1 MTFISC
7 KLENYP
13 LILSAEIPDSLRLVI
28 EKIQGYSYAELYEEK
43 NIQGISLEDSL
54 ITVFDAIEKE
64 KNSLDISYCYFF
76 MAIVMGIAVQPT
88 IKTYLPGETAR
99 FNRETI
105 TGNIFQYLFRDW
117 IYSQHNYQPYFND
130 NYQPNLNVSFRD
142 YQNYLRQ
149 YQALD
154 EAVDVFENMLQVLES
169 IKTREAI
176 LNILDDCFQGYA
188 IFPGSQGRRELF
200 DWWLLD
206 VVPSVFCGRLPKSIH
221 TLKGVDKMTKHIT
234 KIRNC
239 FWKVVKNNQPQRNI
253 DLEKQNLLLRF
264 LAVDK

>member
-1 MTFISC
+1 MTFILHEVEKS
-7 KLENYP
+7 P

-28 EKIQGYSYAELYEEK
+28 QTIQGYSYAELYEEK

-64 KNSLDISYCYFF
+64 KNNLDISYCYFF
-76 MAIVMGIAVQPT
+76 MSIVMGIAVQPT
-88 IKTYLPGETAR
+88 IKSYLR
-99 FNRETI
+99 RETI

-117 IYSQHNYQPYFND
+117 IYSQHNYQPYFN
-130 NYQPNLNVSFRD
+130 VSFQD
-142 YQNYLRQ
+142 YQNYLGQ

-221 TLKGVDKMTKHIT
+221 TLKGIDKMTKHIT
-234 KIRNC
+234 RIRNC
-239 FWKVVKNNQPQRNI
+239 FFKVVGNNQSQGNT

>member
-1 MTFISC
+1 MTFILCEVEKS
-7 KLENYP
+7 P

-28 EKIQGYSYAELYEEK
+28 QRFQGYSYAELYEEK
-43 NIQGISLEDSL
+43 DIQGISLEDSL

-64 KNSLDISYCYFF
+64 RNSLDISYCYFF

-88 IKTYLPGETAR
+88 IKSYLP
-99 FNRETI
+99 RETI
-105 TGNIFQYLFRDW
+105 TGNTFQYLFQNW
-117 IYSQHNYQPYFND
+117 IYPQD

-142 YQNYLRQ
+142 YQNYLGQ
-149 YQALD
+149 YQAFD
-154 EAVDVFENMLQVLES
+154 EAVDVFENMLQALES
-169 IKTREAI
+169 VKTREAI

-206 VVPSVFCGRLPKSIH
+206 VVPSVFCGRLPKNIH
-221 TLKGVDKMTKHIT
+221 TLKGVDKMTQHIK
-234 KIRNC
+234 KIRNY
-239 FWKVVKNNQPQRNI
+239 FWSVIGNNQSQGNT

-264 LAVDK
+264 LAQ

>member
-7 KLENYP
+7 KLEKYP
-13 LILSAEIPDSLRLVI
+13 LILSAKIPDSLRLVI
-28 EKIQGYSYAELYEEK
+28 ERIQSYSYAELYEEK
-43 NIQGISLEDSL
+43 NIKGISLEDSL

-76 MAIVMGIAVQPT
+76 MSIVMGIAVQPT
-88 IKTYLPGETAR
+88 IKSYLR
-99 FNRETI
+99 RETI

-117 IYSQHNYQPYFND
+117 IYSQHNYQPNF
-130 NYQPNLNVSFRD
+130 NVSFQD
-142 YQNYLRQ
+142 YQNYLGQ

-206 VVPSVFCGRLPKSIH
+206 VVPSVFCGRLPKNIH
-221 TLKGVDKMTKHIT
+221 TLKGVGKMTQHIT
-234 KIRNC
+234 KIRDY
-239 FWKVVKNNQPQRNI
+239 FFKVVGNNQSQGNTN
-253 DLEKQNLLLRF
+253 LEKQDLLLRF
-264 LAVDK
+264 LASDK

>member
-1 MTFISC
+1 MTFILHEVEKS
-7 KLENYP
+7 P

-28 EKIQGYSYAELYEEK
+28 QRIQGYSYAELYEEK

-64 KNSLDISYCYFF
+64 KNNLDISYCYFF

-88 IKTYLPGETAR
+88 IKSYLP
-99 FNRETI
+99 REKITKI
-105 TGNIFQYLFRDW
+105 TGNIFEYLFRDW
-117 IYSQHNYQPYFND
+117 IYSQH

-142 YQNYLRQ
+142 YQNYLGQ

-154 EAVDVFENMLQVLES
+154 EALDVFVNMLQALKSVR
-169 IKTREAI
+169 REAI

-206 VVPSVFCGRLPKSIH
+206 VVPSVFCGRLPKNIH
-221 TLKGVDKMTKHIT
+221 TLKGVGKMTKHIT

-239 FWKVVKNNQPQRNI
+239 ICKLVGNNQSQGNT

>member
-1 MTFISC
+1 MTFILHEVEKS
-7 KLENYP
+7 P

-28 EKIQGYSYAELYEEK
+28 QRIQGYSYAELYEEK

-64 KNSLDISYCYFF
+64 KNNLDISYCYFF

-88 IKTYLPGETAR
+88 IKSYLP
-99 FNRETI
+99 REKITKI
-105 TGNIFQYLFRDW
+105 TGNIFEYLFRDW
-117 IYSQHNYQPYFND
+117 IYYQH
-130 NYQPNLNVSFRD
+130 NYQPNLNVSFQN
-142 YQNYLRQ
+142 YQNTLGQ

-154 EAVDVFENMLQVLES
+154 EAVDVFDNIPQVLES

-206 VVPSVFCGRLPKSIH
+206 VVPSVFCGRLPKNIH
-221 TLKGVDKMTKHIT
+221 TLKGIDKMTQHIT
-234 KIRNC
+234 KIRDY
-239 FWKVVKNNQPQRNI
+239 FFKVVGNNQSQGNTN
-253 DLEKQNLLLRF
+253 LEKQDLLLRF
-264 LAVDK
+264 LASDK

>member
-1 MTFISC
+1 MTLILHEVEKS
-7 KLENYP
+7 P

-28 EKIQGYSYAELYEEK
+28 EKMQGYSYAELYEEK
-43 NIQGISLEDSL
+43 DIQGISLEDSL

-88 IKTYLPGETAR
+88 IKTYLP
-99 FNRETI
+99 RETI
-105 TGNIFQYLFRDW
+105 TGNIFQYLFQNW
-117 IYSQHNYQPYFND
+117 IYYQD
-130 NYQPNLNVSFRD
+130 NYQSNLNISFQN
-142 YQNYLRQ
+142 YQNTLGQ

-154 EAVDVFENMLQVLES
+154 EAVDVFDNIPQVLES
-169 IKTREAI
+169 VKREAI

-221 TLKGVDKMTKHIT
+221 TLKGVGKMTQHIT
-234 KIRNC
+234 KIRDY
-239 FWKVVKNNQPQRNI
+239 FFKVVGNNQSQGNTN
-253 DLEKQNLLLRF
+253 LEKQDLLLRF
-264 LAVDK
+264 LASDK

>member
-7 KLENYP
+7 KLEKYP

-28 EKIQGYSYAELYEEK
+28 ERIQSYSYAELYEEK
-43 NIQGISLEDSL
+43 DIQGISLEDSL

-88 IKTYLPGETAR
+88 IKTYLP
-99 FNRETI
+99 RETI

-117 IYSQHNYQPYFND
+117 IYSQHNYQP
-130 NYQPNLNVSFRD
+130 NLNVSFRD
-142 YQNYLRQ
+142 YQNYLGQ

-154 EAVDVFENMLQVLES
+154 EALDVFVNMLQALKSVR
-169 IKTREAI
+169 REAI

-206 VVPSVFCGRLPKSIH
+206 VVPSVFCGRLPKNIH
-221 TLKGVDKMTKHIT
+221 TLKGVGKMTQHIT
-234 KIRNC
+234 KIRNY
-239 FWKVVKNNQPQRNI
+239 FFKVVGNNQSQGNTN
-253 DLEKQNLLLRF
+253 LEKQDLLLRF
-264 LAVDK
+264 LASDK

>member
-7 KLENYP
+7 KLEKYP

-28 EKIQGYSYAELYEEK
+28 ERIQSYSYAELYEEK

-76 MAIVMGIAVQPT
+76 MSIVMGIAVQPT
-88 IKTYLPGETAR
+88 IKSYLR
-99 FNRETI
+99 RETI

-117 IYSQHNYQPYFND
+117 IYSQHNYP
-130 NYQPNLNVSFRD
+130 PNFNVSFRN
-142 YQNYLRQ
+142 YQNYLGQ

-154 EAVDVFENMLQVLES
+154 EAVDVFDNIPQVLES
-169 IKTREAI
+169 VKREAI

-206 VVPSVFCGRLPKSIH
+206 VVPSVFCGRLPKNIH
-221 TLKGVDKMTKHIT
+221 TLKGVGKMTKHIT
-234 KIRNC
+234 KIRNY
-239 FWKVVKNNQPQRNI
+239 FFKVVGNNQSQGNTN
-253 DLEKQNLLLRF
+253 LEKQDLLLKF
-264 LAVDK
+264 LASDK

>member
-1 MTFISC
+1 MTFILC
-7 KLENYP
+7 EVEKYP

-28 EKIQGYSYAELYEEK
+28 QRIQGYSYAELYEEK
-43 NIQGISLEDSL
+43 DIQGISLEKSL
-54 ITVFDAIEKE
+54 NIVFDEIEKE

-88 IKTYLPGETAR
+88 ITTYLP
-99 FNRETI
+99 RETI
-105 TGNIFQYLFRDW
+105 TGNIFQYLFQNW
-117 IYSQHNYQPYFND
+117 IYPQD
-130 NYQPNLNVSFRD
+130 NYQSNFNVAFRD
-142 YQNYLRQ
+142 YQNYLGQ

-206 VVPSVFCGRLPKSIH
+206 VVPSVFCGRLPKNIH
-221 TLKGVDKMTKHIT
+221 TLKGIDKMTKHIT
-234 KIRNC
+234 RIRNR
-239 FWKVVKNNQPQRNI
+239 FWEVVKNNQFQENP

-264 LAVDK
+264 LAQ

>member
-7 KLENYP
+7 KLEKYP

-28 EKIQGYSYAELYEEK
+28 ERIQSYSYAELYEEK
-43 NIQGISLEDSL
+43 DIQGISLEDSL

-76 MAIVMGIAVQPT
+76 MSIVMGIAVQPT
-88 IKTYLPGETAR
+88 IKTYLP
-99 FNRETI
+99 RETI

-117 IYSQHNYQPYFND
+117 IYSQHNYQP
-130 NYQPNLNVSFRD
+130 NLNVSFQN
-142 YQNYLRQ
+142 YQNTLGQ

-154 EAVDVFENMLQVLES
+154 EAVDVFENMLQALES
-169 IKTREAI
+169 VKTREAI

-206 VVPSVFCGRLPKSIH
+206 VVPSVFCGRLPKNIH
-221 TLKGVDKMTKHIT
+221 TLKGVGKMTQHIT
-234 KIRNC
+234 KIRDY
-239 FWKVVKNNQPQRNI
+239 FFKVVGNNQSQGNTN
-253 DLEKQNLLLRF
+253 LEKQDLLLRF
-264 LAVDK
+264 LASDK

>member
-7 KLENYP
+7 KLEKYP

-28 EKIQGYSYAELYEEK
+28 ERIQSYSYAELYEEK
-43 NIQGISLEDSL
+43 DIQGISLEDSL

-76 MAIVMGIAVQPT
+76 MSIVMGIAVQPT
-88 IKTYLPGETAR
+88 IKSYLR
-99 FNRETI
+99 RETI

-117 IYSQHNYQPYFND
+117 IYSQHNYQP
-130 NYQPNLNVSFRD
+130 NLNVSFQN
-142 YQNYLRQ
+142 YQNTLGQ

-154 EAVDVFENMLQVLES
+154 EAVDVFENMLQALES
-169 IKTREAI
+169 VKTREAI

-206 VVPSVFCGRLPKSIH
+206 VVPSVFCGRLPKNIH
-221 TLKGVDKMTKHIT
+221 TLKGVGKMTQHIT
-234 KIRNC
+234 KIRDY
-239 FWKVVKNNQPQRNI
+239 FFKVVGNNQSQGNTN
-253 DLEKQNLLLRF
+253 LEKQDLLLRF
-264 LAVDK
+264 LASDK

>member
-7 KLENYP
+7 KLEKYP
-13 LILSAEIPDSLRLVI
+13 LILSAKIPDSLRLVI
-28 EKIQGYSYAELYEEK
+28 ERIQSYSYAELYEEK
-43 NIQGISLEDSL
+43 DIQGISLEDSL

-88 IKTYLPGETAR
+88 IKTYLP
-99 FNRETI
+99 RETI

-117 IYSQHNYQPYFND
+117 IYSQHNYQP
-130 NYQPNLNVSFRD
+130 NLNVSFQN
-142 YQNYLRQ
+142 YQNTLGQ

-154 EAVDVFENMLQVLES
+154 EAVDVFDNIPQVLES
-169 IKTREAI
+169 VKREAI

-206 VVPSVFCGRLPKSIH
+206 VVPSVFCGRLPKNIH
-221 TLKGVDKMTKHIT
+221 TLKGVGKMTQHIT
-234 KIRNC
+234 KIRDY
-239 FWKVVKNNQPQRNI
+239 FFKVVGNNQSQGNTN
-253 DLEKQNLLLRF
+253 LEKQDLLLRF
-264 LAVDK
+264 LASDK

>member
-7 KLENYP
+7 KVEKYP
-13 LILSAEIPDSLRLVI
+13 LILSAKIPDSLRLVI
-28 EKIQGYSYAELYEEK
+28 ERIQSYSYAELYEEK
-43 NIQGISLEDSL
+43 NIKGISLEDSL

-117 IYSQHNYQPYFND
+117 IYSQHNYQPYFN
-130 NYQPNLNVSFRD
+130 VSFQD
-142 YQNYLRQ
+142 YQNYLGQ

-221 TLKGVDKMTKHIT
+221 TLKGIDKMTKHIT
-234 KIRNC
+234 RIRNC
-239 FWKVVKNNQPQRNI
+239 FFKVVGNNQSQGNT

>member
-7 KLENYP
+7 KLEKYP
-13 LILSAEIPDSLRLVI
+13 LILSAKIPDSLRLVI
-28 EKIQGYSYAELYEEK
+28 ERIQSYSYAELYEEK
-43 NIQGISLEDSL
+43 NIKGISLEDSL

-88 IKTYLPGETAR
+88 IKTYLP
-99 FNRETI
+99 RETI

-117 IYSQHNYQPYFND
+117 IYSQHNYQP
-130 NYQPNLNVSFRD
+130 NLNVSFQN
-142 YQNYLRQ
+142 YQNTLGQ

-154 EAVDVFENMLQVLES
+154 EAVDVFDNIPQVLES
-169 IKTREAI
+169 VKREAI

-206 VVPSVFCGRLPKSIH
+206 VVPSVFCGRLPKNIH
-221 TLKGVDKMTKHIT
+221 TLKGVGKMTQHIT
-234 KIRNC
+234 KIRDY
-239 FWKVVKNNQPQRNI
+239 FFKVVGNNQSQGNTN
-253 DLEKQNLLLRF
+253 LEKQDLLLRF
-264 LAVDK
+264 LASDK

>member
-1 MTFISC
+1 MTFILCEVEKS
-7 KLENYP
+7 P

-28 EKIQGYSYAELYEEK
+28 QRIQGYSYAELYEEK
-43 NIQGISLEDSL
+43 DIQGISLEDSL

-64 KNSLDISYCYFF
+64 RNSLDISYCYFF

-88 IKTYLPGETAR
+88 IKSYLP
-99 FNRETI
+99 RETI
-105 TGNIFQYLFRDW
+105 TGNTFQYLFQNW
-117 IYSQHNYQPYFND
+117 IYYQD
-130 NYQPNLNVSFRD
+130 NYQSNLNVSFQN
-142 YQNYLRQ
+142 YQNTLGQ

-206 VVPSVFCGRLPKSIH
+206 VVPSVFCGRLPKNIH
-221 TLKGVDKMTKHIT
+221 TLKGVDKMTQHIK
-234 KIRNC
+234 KIRNY
-239 FWKVVKNNQPQRNI
+239 FWSVIGNNQSQGNT

-264 LAVDK
+264 LAQ

>member
-1 MTFISC
+1 MTFILHKVEKS
-7 KLENYP
+7 P
-13 LILSAEIPDSLRLVI
+13 LILASEIPDSLRLVI
-28 EKIQGYSYAELYEEK
+28 ERIQGYSYGELYEEK
-43 NIQGISLEDSL
+43 DIQGISLEKSL

-88 IKTYLPGETAR
+88 IKNYLP
-99 FNRETI
+99 RETI

-117 IYSQHNYQPYFND
+117 IYSQHNYQPNF
-130 NYQPNLNVSFRD
+130 NVSFQD
-142 YQNYLRQ
+142 YQNYLGQ

-154 EAVDVFENMLQVLES
+154 EAVDVFENMLQVLKS
-169 IKTREAI
+169 VKTREAI

-206 VVPSVFCGRLPKSIH
+206 VVPSVFCGRLPKNIH
-221 TLKGVDKMTKHIT
+221 TLKGIDKITKQIT

-239 FWKVVKNNQPQRNI
+239 IWKVVGNNQSQGNT

-264 LAVDK
+264 LAQ

>member
-1 MTFISC
+1 MTFILCEVEKS
-7 KLENYP
+7 P

-28 EKIQGYSYAELYEEK
+28 QRIQGCSYAELYEEK
-43 NIQGISLEDSL
+43 DIQGISLEKSL

-88 IKTYLPGETAR
+88 IKTYLP
-99 FNRETI
+99 RETI
-105 TGNIFQYLFRDW
+105 TGNIFQYLFQNW
-117 IYSQHNYQPYFND
+117 IYPQD
-130 NYQPNLNVSFRD
+130 NYQPDFNVSFQD
-142 YQNYLRQ
+142 YQNYFGQ

-154 EAVDVFENMLQVLES
+154 EAVDVFENMLQPLES
-169 IKTREAI
+169 VKTREAI

-206 VVPSVFCGRLPKSIH
+206 VVPSVFCGRLPKNIH
-221 TLKGVDKMTKHIT
+221 TLKGIDKMTKHIT

-239 FWKVVKNNQPQRNI
+239 IWKVVGNNQSQENT
-253 DLEKQNLLLRF
+253 DLQKQDLLLRF
-264 LAVDK
+264 LAQ

>member
-7 KLENYP
+7 KLEKYP

-28 EKIQGYSYAELYEEK
+28 ERIQSYSYAELYEEK
-43 NIQGISLEDSL
+43 NIKGISLEDSL

-76 MAIVMGIAVQPT
+76 MSIVMGIAVQPT
-88 IKTYLPGETAR
+88 IKSYLR
-99 FNRETI
+99 RETI

-117 IYSQHNYQPYFND
+117 IYSQHNYQP
-130 NYQPNLNVSFRD
+130 NLNVSFQN
-142 YQNYLRQ
+142 YQNTLGQ

-154 EAVDVFENMLQVLES
+154 EAVDVFDNIPQVLES
-169 IKTREAI
+169 VKREAI

-221 TLKGVDKMTKHIT
+221 TLKGIDKMTKHIT

-239 FWKVVKNNQPQRNI
+239 FWKVVGNNQFQGNT

-264 LAVDK
+264 LAVDKEVDKEY

>member
-54 ITVFDAIEKE
+54 ITVFDGIQKE

-88 IKTYLPGETAR
+88 IKSYLP
-99 FNRETI
+99 RETI
-105 TGNIFQYLFRDW
+105 TGNTFQHLFQNW
-117 IYSQHNYQPYFND
+117 IYPQD
-130 NYQPNLNVSFRD
+130 NYQPNLNVSFQD
-142 YQNYLRQ
+142 YQNNLGQ

-169 IKTREAI
+169 VKTREAI

>member
-1 MTFISC
+1 MTFILHEVEKS
-7 KLENYP
+7 P

-28 EKIQGYSYAELYEEK
+28 QRIQGYSYAELYEEK
-43 NIQGISLEDSL
+43 DIQGISLEDSL

-64 KNSLDISYCYFF
+64 RNSLDISYCYFF

-88 IKTYLPGETAR
+88 IKSYLP
-99 FNRETI
+99 RETI
-105 TGNIFQYLFRDW
+105 TGNTFQYLFQNW
-117 IYSQHNYQPYFND
+117 IYPQD

-142 YQNYLRQ
+142 YQNYLGQ
-149 YQALD
+149 YQAFD
-154 EAVDVFENMLQVLES
+154 EAVDVFENMLQALES
-169 IKTREAI
+169 VKTREAI

-206 VVPSVFCGRLPKSIH
+206 VVPSVFCGRLPKNIH
-221 TLKGVDKMTKHIT
+221 TLKGVDKMTQHIK

-239 FWKVVKNNQPQRNI
+239 FWSVIGNNQSQGNT

-264 LAVDK
+264 LAQ

>member
-1 MTFISC
+1 MTFILCEVEKS
-7 KLENYP
+7 P

-28 EKIQGYSYAELYEEK
+28 EIIQSYSYAELYEEK
-43 NIQGISLEDSL
+43 DIQGISLEDSL

-64 KNSLDISYCYFF
+64 RNSLDISYCYFF

-88 IKTYLPGETAR
+88 IKSYLP
-99 FNRETI
+99 RETI
-105 TGNIFQYLFRDW
+105 TGNTFQYLFQNW
-117 IYSQHNYQPYFND
+117 IYPQD

-142 YQNYLRQ
+142 YQNYLGQ
-149 YQALD
+149 YQAFD
-154 EAVDVFENMLQVLES
+154 EAVDVFENMLQALES
-169 IKTREAI
+169 VKTREAI

-206 VVPSVFCGRLPKSIH
+206 VVPSVFCGRLPKNIH
-221 TLKGVDKMTKHIT
+221 TLKGVDKMTQHIK
-234 KIRNC
+234 KIRNY
-239 FWKVVKNNQPQRNI
+239 FWSVIGNNQSQGNT

-264 LAVDK
+264 LAQ

>member
-1 MTFISC
+1 MTFILHEVEKS
-7 KLENYP
+7 P

-28 EKIQGYSYAELYEEK
+28 EIIQSYSYAELYEEK

-88 IKTYLPGETAR
+88 IKNYLP
-99 FNRETI
+99 RETI

-117 IYSQHNYQPYFND
+117 IYSQHNYQPNF
-130 NYQPNLNVSFRD
+130 NVSFQD
-142 YQNYLRQ
+142 YQNYLGQ

-154 EAVDVFENMLQVLES
+154 EAVDVFDNIPQVLES
-169 IKTREAI
+169 VKREAI

-206 VVPSVFCGRLPKSIH
+206 VVPSVFCGRLPKNIH
-221 TLKGVDKMTKHIT
+221 TLKGVGKMTKHIT
-234 KIRNC
+234 KIRNY
-239 FWKVVKNNQPQRNI
+239 FFKVVGNNQSQGNTN
-253 DLEKQNLLLRF
+253 LEKQDLLLKF
-264 LAVDK
+264 LASDK

>member
-7 KLENYP
+7 KLEKYP

-28 EKIQGYSYAELYEEK
+28 ERIQSYSYAELYEEK

-88 IKTYLPGETAR
+88 IKSYLP
-99 FNRETI
+99 RETI

-117 IYSQHNYQPYFND
+117 IYSQHNYP
-130 NYQPNLNVSFRD
+130 PNLNVSFQN
-142 YQNYLRQ
+142 YQNTLGQ

-206 VVPSVFCGRLPKSIH
+206 VVPSVFCGRLPKNIH
-221 TLKGVDKMTKHIT
+221 TLKGVGKMTQHIT
-234 KIRNC
+234 KIRDY
-239 FWKVVKNNQPQRNI
+239 FFKVVGNNQSQGNTN
-253 DLEKQNLLLRF
+253 LEKQDLLLRF
-264 LAVDK
+264 LASDK

>member
-1 MTFISC
+1 MTFILHKVEKS
-7 KLENYP
+7 P
-13 LILSAEIPDSLRLVI
+13 LILASEIPDSLRLVI
-28 EKIQGYSYAELYEEK
+28 ERIQGYSYGELYEEK
-43 NIQGISLEDSL
+43 DIQGISLEKSL

-88 IKTYLPGETAR
+88 IKNYLP
-99 FNRETI
+99 RETI

-117 IYSQHNYQPYFND
+117 IYSQHNYQPNF
-130 NYQPNLNVSFRD
+130 NVSFQD
-142 YQNYLRQ
+142 YQNYLGQ

-154 EAVDVFENMLQVLES
+154 EAVDVFENMLQALES
-169 IKTREAI
+169 VKTREAI

-206 VVPSVFCGRLPKSIH
+206 VVPSVFCGRLPKNIH
-221 TLKGVDKMTKHIT
+221 TLKGVGKMTQHIT
-234 KIRNC
+234 KIRNY
-239 FWKVVKNNQPQRNI
+239 FFKVVGNNQSQGNTN
-253 DLEKQNLLLRF
+253 LEKQDLLLRF
-264 LAVDK
+264 LASDK

>member
-1 MTFISC
+1 MTFILCEVEKS
-7 KLENYP
+7 P

-28 EKIQGYSYAELYEEK
+28 QRIQGYSYAELYEEK
-43 NIQGISLEDSL
+43 DIQGISLEDSL

-64 KNSLDISYCYFF
+64 RNSLDISYCYFF

-88 IKTYLPGETAR
+88 IKSYLP
-99 FNRETI
+99 RETI
-105 TGNIFQYLFRDW
+105 TGNTFQYLFQNW
-117 IYSQHNYQPYFND
+117 IYPQD

-142 YQNYLRQ
+142 YQNYLGQ
-149 YQALD
+149 YQAFD
-154 EAVDVFENMLQVLES
+154 EAVDVFENMLQALES
-169 IKTREAI
+169 VKTREAI

-206 VVPSVFCGRLPKSIH
+206 VVPSVFCGRLPKNIH
-221 TLKGVDKMTKHIT
+221 TLKGVDKMTQHIK

-239 FWKVVKNNQPQRNI
+239 FWSVIGNNQSQGNT

-264 LAVDK
+264 LAQ

>member
-1 MTFISC
+1 MTFILCEVEKS
-7 KLENYP
+7 P

-64 KNSLDISYCYFF
+64 KNSLDTSYCYFF

-88 IKTYLPGETAR
+88 IKSYLP
-99 FNRETI
+99 RETI
-105 TGNIFQYLFRDW
+105 TGNTFQHLFQNW
-117 IYSQHNYQPYFND
+117 IYPQD
-130 NYQPNLNVSFRD
+130 NYQPNLNVSFQD
-142 YQNYLRQ
+142 YQNNLGQ

-154 EAVDVFENMLQVLES
+154 EAVDVFDNMLQVLES
-169 IKTREAI
+169 VKTRAAI

-206 VVPSVFCGRLPKSIH
+206 VVPSVFCGRLPKNIH

-239 FWKVVKNNQPQRNI
+239 FWKVVGNNQPQRNI

>member
-1 MTFISC
+1 MQLLDERD
-7 KLENYP
+7 KHYEQWLEETRKKV
-13 LILSAEIPDSLRLVI
+13 AVGI
-28 EKIQGYSYAELYEEK
+28 EQANRGQLTDGE
-43 NIQGISLEDSL
+43 
-54 ITVFDAIEKE
+54 TVFDAIEKE

-88 IKTYLPGETAR
+88 IKTYLP
-99 FNRETI
+99 RETI

-117 IYSQHNYQPYFND
+117 IYSQHNYQPNF
-130 NYQPNLNVSFRD
+130 NVSFQD
-142 YQNYLRQ
+142 YQNYLGQ

-154 EAVDVFENMLQVLES
+154 EAVDVFENMLQVLKS
-169 IKTREAI
+169 VKTREAI

-206 VVPSVFCGRLPKSIH
+206 VVPSVFCGRLPKNIH
-221 TLKGVDKMTKHIT
+221 TLKGIDKITKQIT

-239 FWKVVKNNQPQRNI
+239 IWKVVGNNQSQGNT

-264 LAVDK
+264 LAQ

>member
-1 MTFISC
+1 MTLILHEVEKS
-7 KLENYP
+7 P

-28 EKIQGYSYAELYEEK
+28 EKMQGYSYAELYEEK
-43 NIQGISLEDSL
+43 DIQGISLEDSL

-88 IKTYLPGETAR
+88 IKTYLP
-99 FNRETI
+99 RETI
-105 TGNIFQYLFRDW
+105 TGNIFQYLFQNW
-117 IYSQHNYQPYFND
+117 IYYQD
-130 NYQPNLNVSFRD
+130 NYQPNLNVSFQN
-142 YQNYLRQ
+142 YQNTLGQ

-154 EAVDVFENMLQVLES
+154 EAVDVFDNIPQVLES
-169 IKTREAI
+169 VKREAI

-221 TLKGVDKMTKHIT
+221 TLKGVGKMTQHIT
-234 KIRNC
+234 KIRDY
-239 FWKVVKNNQPQRNI
+239 FFKVVGNNQSQGNTN
-253 DLEKQNLLLRF
+253 LEKQDLLLRF
-264 LAVDK
+264 LASDK

>member
-1 MTFISC
+1 MVQNF
-7 KLENYP
+7 N
-13 LILSAEIPDSLRLVI
+13 R
-28 EKIQGYSYAELYEEK
+28 IQLMSYVLLYEEK
-43 NIQGISLEDSL
+43 DIQGISLEKSL

-88 IKTYLPGETAR
+88 IKNYLP
-99 FNRETI
+99 RETI

-117 IYSQHNYQPYFND
+117 IYSQHNYQPNF
-130 NYQPNLNVSFRD
+130 NVSFQD
-142 YQNYLRQ
+142 YQNYLGQ

-154 EAVDVFENMLQVLES
+154 EAVDVFENMLQVLKS
-169 IKTREAI
+169 VKTREAI

-206 VVPSVFCGRLPKSIH
+206 VVPSVFCGRLPKNIH
-221 TLKGVDKMTKHIT
+221 TLKGIDKITKQIT

-239 FWKVVKNNQPQRNI
+239 IWKVVGNNQSQGNT

-264 LAVDK
+264 LAQ

>member
-1 MTFISC
+1 MTFILHEVEKS
-7 KLENYP
+7 P

-28 EKIQGYSYAELYEEK
+28 ERIQSYSYAELYEEK
-43 NIQGISLEDSL
+43 NIKGISLEDSL

-117 IYSQHNYQPYFND
+117 IYSQHNYQP
-130 NYQPNLNVSFRD
+130 NLNVSFQN
-142 YQNYLRQ
+142 YQNTLGQ

-221 TLKGVDKMTKHIT
+221 TLKGIDKMTKHIT
-234 KIRNC
+234 RIRNC
-239 FWKVVKNNQPQRNI
+239 FFKVVGNNQSQGNT

>member
-7 KLENYP
+7 KLEKYP
-13 LILSAEIPDSLRLVI
+13 LILSAKIPDSLRLVI
-28 EKIQGYSYAELYEEK
+28 ERIQSYSYAELYEEK
-43 NIQGISLEDSL
+43 NIKGISLEDSL

-76 MAIVMGIAVQPT
+76 MSIVMGIAVQPT
-88 IKTYLPGETAR
+88 IKSYLR
-99 FNRETI
+99 RETI

-117 IYSQHNYQPYFND
+117 IYSQHNYQP
-130 NYQPNLNVSFRD
+130 NLNVSFQN
-142 YQNYLRQ
+142 YQNTLGQ

-154 EAVDVFENMLQVLES
+154 EAVDVFENMLQALES
-169 IKTREAI
+169 VKTREAI

-206 VVPSVFCGRLPKSIH
+206 VVPSVFCGRLPKNIH
-221 TLKGVDKMTKHIT
+221 TLKGVGKMTKHIT
-234 KIRNC
+234 KIRNY
-239 FWKVVKNNQPQRNI
+239 FFKVVGNNQSQGNTN
-253 DLEKQNLLLRF
+253 LEKQDLLLKF
-264 LAVDK
+264 LASDK